1 MRSKGIVLAVMSGM
15 ILISKKH
22 ELLQWGKQK
31 EKLLAKK

>member
-1 MRSKGIVLAVMSGM
+1 MRSKGIVLTVMGGM
-15 ILISKKH
+15 ILMSKKD